1 MSQDDVQVLVVDDSL
16 DAAVSMAELL
26 SMDGYSV
33 RTASEGREALRLVE
47 KQVPHCVILDINMP
61 GMDGCELAQE
71 LRARYDSS
79 MVIIAI
85 TGMGDKS
92 ERVAKTIALADHFLR
107 KPFESSTLRKLLVP
121 THSTLGKLR

>member
-1 MSQDDVQVLVVDDSL
+1 MSHDDVHVLVVDDSL
-16 DAAVSMAELL
+16 DAATSMAELL
-26 SMDGYSV
+26 AMDGYSV
-33 RTASEGREALRLVE
+33 RTAFVGHQALQLVAQ
-47 KQVPHCVILDINMP
+47 QVPHCVILDINMP

-79 MVIIAI
+79 MVIVAI

-107 KPFESSTLRKLLVP
+107 KPFESATLRKLLLP
-121 THSTLGKLR
+121 THRAVGT

>member
-16 DAAVSMAELL
+16 DAAAGMAELL
-26 SMDGYSV
+26 ELDGYVV
-33 RTASEGREALRLVE
+33 RTASDGHEALRLVAQ
-47 KQVPHCVILDINMP
+47 QVPHCVILDINMP
-61 GMDGCELAQE
+61 GMDGCDLAQE
-71 LRARYDSS
+71 LRARYDNS

-107 KPFESSTLRKLLVP
+107 KPFQSSVVRKLLRP
-121 THSTLGKLR
+121 SHRPAAET

>member
-1 MSQDDVQVLVVDDSL
+1 MSHDDVHVLVVDDSL
-16 DAAVSMAELL
+16 DAATSMAELL
-26 SMDGYSV
+26 AMDGYSV
-33 RTASEGREALRLVE
+33 RTAFDGHQALQLVAQ
-47 KQVPHCVILDINMP
+47 QVPHCVILDINMP

-79 MVIIAI
+79 MVIVAI

-107 KPFESSTLRKLLVP
+107 KPFESATLRKLLLP
-121 THSTLGKLR
+121 THRAVGT

>member
-1 MSQDDVQVLVVDDSL
+1 MSQDEVQVLVVDDSL
-16 DAAVSMAELL
+16 DAAASMAELL
-26 SMDGYSV
+26 ELDGYVV
-33 RTASEGREALRLVE
+33 RTASEGNEALRLVAQ
-47 KQVPHCVILDINMP
+47 KVPHCVILDINMP
-61 GMDGCELAQE
+61 GMDGCDLAQA

-107 KPFESSTLRKLLVP
+107 KPFQSSTMRKLLQP
-121 THSTLGKLR
+121 SHRPASGA

>member
-1 MSQDDVQVLVVDDSL
+1 MSHDDVHVLVVDDSL
-16 DAAVSMAELL
+16 DAATSMAELL
-26 SMDGYSV
+26 AMDGYSV
-33 RTASEGREALRLVE
+33 RTAFDGRQALQLVAQ
-47 KQVPHCVILDINMP
+47 QVPHCVILDINMP

-79 MVIIAI
+79 MVIVAI

-107 KPFESSTLRKLLVP
+107 KPFESSTLRKLLLP
-121 THSTLGKLR
+121 TPRTVGT